1 MIIDVILMKA
11 INSRTQKMCR
21 CVMSAAVA
29 ARRQGLARAAALLQ
43 RGSDLRLRGQLTW
56 FASSLL
62 LN

>member
-1 MIIDVILMKA
+1 MQVCHERWLFLIMLCAEVG
-11 INSRTQKMCR
+11 
-21 CVMSAAVA
+21 AAVA

-43 RGSDLRLRGQLTW
+43 RGNDLRLRGQLTW